1 MHMLATRHRDL
12 EAAVESPCSG
22 AGLELATPVL
32 ERSVWPA
39 PPAKAALL
47 PLSEAW
53 LLAGAAPPLYSRPLQ
68 ALGGA
73 LASAAWL
80 ARLVCAVP
88 VHWAPLYASVDH
100 GLGANRFL
108 HHTLAYRG
116 PTLVLIA
123 TPEALL
129 VVACPQ
135 EWRESHQYW
144 GGPEAALLQLQPT
157 FAVVERGPKL
167 LYLNT
172 AIRGYPLGLRVGA
185 DPRRPTLSVSAGF
198 DALTFRGAPS
208 AVASIEVCLLLPFLP

>member
-1 MHMLATRHRDL
+1 MKDSNVEPGGEWSCAGRYCVHVLATRHRDV
-12 EAAVESPCSG
+12 EAAAEAPCSG

-32 ERSVWPA
+32 ERSPWRAPA
-39 PPAKAALL
+39 QALL

-68 ALGGA
+68 APGG

-88 VHWAPLYASVDH
+88 GHWVPLYASDDH

-116 PTLVLIA
+116 PSLVLISA
-123 TPEALL
+123 RGALL
-129 VVACPQ
+129 VVASPQ

-144 GGPEAALLQLQPT
+144 GGPDAALIQ
-157 FAVVERGPKL
+157 
-167 LYLNT
+167 
-172 AIRGYPLGLRVGA
+172 
-185 DPRRPTLSVSAGF
+185 
-198 DALTFRGAPS
+198 
-208 AVASIEVCLLLPFLP
+208 LLPT